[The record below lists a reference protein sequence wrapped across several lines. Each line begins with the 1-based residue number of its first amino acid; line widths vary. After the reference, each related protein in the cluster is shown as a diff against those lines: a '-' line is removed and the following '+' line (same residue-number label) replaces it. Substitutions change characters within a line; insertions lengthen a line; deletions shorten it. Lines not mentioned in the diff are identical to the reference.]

1 MGYLKA
7 LPSEMVQTFGSG
19 TGMSGFI
26 DIFSILFLQAL
37 GVTKGK
43 VSLNLNLNRHADL
56 PRAGS
61 LRHPLLLLFLLG
73 R

>member
-7 LPSEMVQTFGSG
+7 LPSETVMTFGSG

-26 DIFSILFLQAL
+26 DVFSILFLQAL

-43 VSLNLNLNRHADL
+43 VSQ
-56 PRAGS
+56 
-61 LRHPLLLLFLLG
+61 F
-73 R
+73 

>member
-43 VSLNLNLNRHADL
+43 VSLNLNLN
-56 PRAGS
+56 
-61 LRHPLLLLFLLG
+61 
-73 R
+73 